1 MSARDR
7 SWGNRVT
14 EEHEIN
20 VLAGERTL
28 TPAAVTMPST
38 SEEALRY
45 LAQFFPMIAWHDLT
59 LYRLKTNLGVELL
72 ALPAPVMEQL
82 LSQVVGLC
90 VVMSH
95 DGPAQ

>member
-1 MSARDR
+1 MSAQDR
-7 SWGNRVT
+7 SWGSRVND
-14 EEHEIN
+14 EREIN
-20 VLAGERTL
+20 ILAGERIL
-28 TPAAVTMPST
+28 TPAAVTMPSNA
-38 SEEALRY
+38 EEALQY
-45 LAQFFPMIAWHDLT
+45 LANFFPMMPWRDLT

-82 LSQVVGLC
+82 LAQVVGLC

>member
-1 MSARDR
+1 MTPSA
-7 SWGNRVT
+7 V
-14 EEHEIN
+14 
-20 VLAGERTL
+20 VF
-28 TPAAVTMPST
+28 PQT
-38 SEEALRY
+38 SEEALQY
-45 LAQFFPMIAWHDLT
+45 LAQFFPMIPWQDLT

>member
-1 MSARDR
+1 M
-7 SWGNRVT
+7 
-14 EEHEIN
+14 
-20 VLAGERTL
+20 AGERVL
-28 TPAAVTMPST
+28 TQHAVTMPDSA
-38 SEEALRY
+38 EDCLRY
-45 LAQFFPMIAWHDLT
+45 LAQFFPMIAWQDLS

>member
-1 MSARDR
+1 VSEVER
-7 SWGNRVT
+7 
-14 EEHEIN
+14 EIN
-20 VLAGERTL
+20 VLAGERVL
-28 TPAAVTMPST
+28 IPSAVVMPKN
-38 SEEALRY
+38 SEEALQF
-45 LAQFFPMIAWHDLT
+45 LARFFPMIGWHDLT

-82 LSQVVGLC
+82 LAQVVELC

>member
-1 MSARDR
+1 VNEDR
-7 SWGNRVT
+7 
-14 EEHEIN
+14 EIN
-20 VLAGERTL
+20 VMAGERAL
-28 TPAAVTMPST
+28 TPAAVTMPDNA
-38 SEEALRY
+38 EDALRY
-45 LAQFFPMIAWHDLT
+45 LARFFPMIDWQDLT

>member
-1 MSARDR
+1 MSEDR
-7 SWGNRVT
+7 
-14 EEHEIN
+14 EIN
-20 VLAGERTL
+20 ILAGERTL
-28 TPAAVTMPST
+28 VPTAVQMPQT
-38 SEEALRY
+38 SEEALHF